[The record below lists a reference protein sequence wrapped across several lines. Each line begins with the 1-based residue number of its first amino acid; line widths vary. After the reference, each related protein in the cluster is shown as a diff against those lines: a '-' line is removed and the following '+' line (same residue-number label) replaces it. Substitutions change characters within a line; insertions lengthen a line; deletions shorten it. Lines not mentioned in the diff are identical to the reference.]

1 MATFKKK
8 DLNELVGGDIGSN
21 GGDRASVNN
30 SEIETGPVQPEWG
43 SDSHYEKGQSTTTD
57 KVTQRYR
64 QDIPWF
70 AVYSFGGSSSGRGI
84 AAESTTIT
92 KNTME
97 ERIED
102 LVKKTK
108 SSDVTQKDYNPKA
121 EKIVD
126 MIKDT
131 NFKEE
136 ELEVILKTIQD
147 KKLDTTPKNI

>member
-21 GGDRASVNN
+21 GGDKASVNN

-70 AVYSFGGSSSGRGI
+70 AVYSFGGSGASRGI
-84 AAESTTIT
+84 RAESSTIT

-102 LVKKTK
+102 LVKKSK

-121 EKIVD
+121 EKIID
-126 MIKDT
+126 TIKDS
-131 NFKEE
+131 NFKDD
-136 ELEVILKTIQD
+136 ELNTILKAIQD
-147 KKLDTTPKNI
+147 KKSDTSLKNI